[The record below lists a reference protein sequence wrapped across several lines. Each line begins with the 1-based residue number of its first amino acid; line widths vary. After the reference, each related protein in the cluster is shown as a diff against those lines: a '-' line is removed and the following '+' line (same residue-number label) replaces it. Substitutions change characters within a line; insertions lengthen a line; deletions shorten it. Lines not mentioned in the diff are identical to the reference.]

1 MKSLLLFA
9 GLLCLQPT
17 LFANSVVSSDK
28 IRNSRLSASDR
39 EQEHF
44 KTHFSDA
51 QDPIWYNQG
60 TENTYCIFHSGDI
73 TNRVFYDG
81 RGSWKYTLKSY
92 APADLKPEVKDL
104 IMNRF
109 GNYAISY
116 VNEVQSDANGPVYV
130 INLENADSIMVVQVA
145 GDDIQ
150 ISQALTK

>member
-17 LFANSVVSSDK
+17 LFANAVVSSNKAVSSDK

-44 KTHFSDA
+44 KTHFSEA

-92 APADLKPEVKDL
+92 APAVLRPDVKDL
-104 IMNRF
+104 I
-109 GNYAISY
+109 
-116 VNEVQSDANGPVYV
+116 
-130 INLENADSIMVVQVA
+130 
-145 GDDIQ
+145 
-150 ISQALTK
+150 